1 MKHFGKNPIGIYEKA
16 LPADLSWEARLGQAR
31 EAGFDFVEMSIDE
44 SEERLS
50 RLDWSDETRLALR
63 RSIEKTGVPIFTLGL
78 SCHRKFP
85 MGSASP
91 EIRQKSLDILHR
103 AILLANDLGIQII
116 QLMGYDVFYE
126 TSDDATKSRFLAGLK
141 QGAKW
146 AGALGIMLG
155 LENIDIDTVNSVEK
169 ALRFIQLVDSPWLNI
184 YPDMGNLVA
193 SGYDPVEQI
202 PLAESCLVGV
212 HVKDSVPGEYRGV
225 TFGEGDVAFKAT
237 FKMLEEMDFSGPLV
251 IEMWARF
258 APDDSQKA
266 AAKTYQFVQQF
277 LPKSSE

>member
-1 MKHFGKNPIGIYEKA
+1 M
-16 LPADLSWEARLGQAR
+16 QAH

-50 RLDWSDETRLALR
+50 RLTWSPSTRLALR
-63 RSIEKTGVPIFTLGL
+63 RTIEKIGVPILTLGL
-78 SCHRKFP
+78 SGHRKYP

-91 EIRQKSLDILHR
+91 EIRQKGLEILHQ
-103 AILLANDLGIQII
+103 AILLAKDLGIQII

-126 TSDDATKSRFLAGLK
+126 TSDDATKARFLEGLK

-146 AGALGIMLG
+146 AGASGIMLG
-155 LENIDIDTVNSVEK
+155 LENIDIDTANSVEK
-169 ALRFIQLVDSPWLNI
+169 ALRFVQLVDSPWLNV

-193 SGYDPVEQI
+193 SGFDPVEQI
-202 PLAESCLVGV
+202 PLAKSYLLGV

-225 TFGEGDVAFKAT
+225 TFGKGDVPFKAT

-258 APDDSQKA
+258 APDDPKKA
-266 AAKTYQFVQQF
+266 AAETYQFVRQF
-277 LPKSSE
+277 LPNSSE